1 MAIRNPAARNSAVI
15 PTNITT
21 RIVRRGKGFSRRAIY
36 RDGRFIGYT
45 VSFLGLHEAY
55 DKDNNKILPP
65 TEGHVGFPYLSDA
78 VVAVGQAPV
87 LCKGYGEEC
96 GNEIKG
102 SSDLCPDC
110 TTARLD
116 VQSPRIPV

>member
-1 MAIRNPAARNSAVI
+1 MAIRNSAARNSAVI

-45 VSFLGLHEAY
+45 VSHLGLHEAF
-55 DKDNNKILPP
+55 DKDNRKILPP
-65 TEGHVGFPYLSDA
+65 TAGHVGFEYLSNA
-78 VVAVGQAPV
+78 VVAVAEAPV

-110 TTARLD
+110 IMARLD